1 MYRGRHGKIVATL
14 GPSSSTPEMIRK
26 LHDTGVDVFRL
37 NFSHGVHAD
46 HAARVRDIREIER
59 QTGQPIGIMADMQGP
74 KLRVGTF
81 ADEKVEL
88 AAGQQFRLDLD
99 PTPGTA
105 ERVNL
110 PHKEIFAALENDA
123 DLLVDDGKIRL
134 RVIDHGPDFAL
145 TELIAGGPVSNRKG
159 VNVPGVV
166 LPLSPLTE
174 KDRRDMQFALDQ
186 GVEWIALSFVQRPED
201 LAEARRLIAGRA
213 AILTK
218 FEKPAA
224 IERLRELVEM
234 SDACMVA
241 RGDLGVE
248 MPPEE
253 VPVQQKRLV
262 RMCREL
268 GKPVIVATQMLE
280 SMIKSPTPTRAEAQD
295 VATAVYD
302 GADAVM
308 LSAETAAG
316 DYPEEAVAIM
326 DRIVRRVEA
335 DPAYKQVMEAQ
346 HERPDATAADAIT
359 AAARQ
364 VAETINAAAIVTYT
378 TSGSTASRASRERPL
393 SPILGLT
400 ANQRTARR
408 LVLAWGVHS
417 VLTEELDSFTK
428 MVDNACQAALDHGMA
443 KEGQALV
450 VTAGVPFGTPGATN
464 ILRLAWVP
472 RARLR

>member
-1 MYRGRHGKIVATL
+1 MHRGRHAKIVATL
-14 GPSSSTPEMIRK
+14 GPASSSPEMIRK
-26 LHDTGVDVFRL
+26 LFLAGVDVFRL
-37 NFSHGVHAD
+37 NFSHGEHAG
-46 HAARVRDIREIER
+46 HAERVRDIRAIELELGR
-59 QTGQPIGIMADMQGP
+59 PIGIMADMQGP

-81 ADEKVEL
+81 ADGSIDLK
-88 AAGQQFRLDLD
+88 AGGTFRLDLD
-99 PTPGTA
+99 PAPGDA
-105 ERVNL
+105 NRVNL
-110 PHKEIFAALENDA
+110 PHKEIFAALEPDA
-123 DLLVDDGKIRL
+123 DLLLDDGKIRL
-134 RVIDHGPDFAL
+134 RVRDHGPDFA
-145 TELIAGGPVSNRKG
+145 ECEVIAGGPLSNRKG

-166 LPLSPLTE
+166 LPLSPLTD

-186 GVEWIALSFVQRPED
+186 EVDWIALSFVQRPED

-224 IERLRELVEM
+224 IDRLEELVEM

-262 RMCREL
+262 RQARHM

-280 SMIKSPTPTRAEAQD
+280 SMIKSPAPTRAEAQD
-295 VATAVYD
+295 VASAVYD

-316 DYPEEAVAIM
+316 DYPLEAVEIM
-326 DRIVRRVEA
+326 NRIICRVEA
-335 DPAYKQVMEAQ
+335 DPVFQQVLEAQ
-346 HERPDATAADAIT
+346 HERPDPTAADAIT

-364 VAETINAAAIVTYT
+364 VAETVNAAAIATYT
-378 TSGSTASRASRERPL
+378 TSGSTTYRASRERPL
-393 SPILGLT
+393 APILGLT
-400 ANQRTARR
+400 ANRRTARR
-408 LVLAWGVHS
+408 LVLAWGVHA
-417 VLTEELDSFTK
+417 VVTEDVESFAQ
-428 MVDNACQAALDHGMA
+428 MVEKACFVAGEEGLA
-443 KEGQALV
+443 KPGQALV
-450 VTAGVPFGTPGATN
+450 ITAGVPFGTPGATN

-472 RARLR
+472 RGRLA

>member
-1 MYRGRHGKIVATL
+1 MHRGRHAKIVATL
-14 GPSSSTPEMIRK
+14 GPASSSPEMIRK
-26 LHDTGVDVFRL
+26 LFEAGVDVFRL
-37 NFSHGVHAD
+37 NFSHGDHVGHAE
-46 HAARVRDIREIER
+46 RVRDIRAIER
-59 QTGQPIGIMADMQGP
+59 DLGRPIGIMADMQGP

-81 ADEKVEL
+81 ADEKIEL
-88 AAGQQFRLDLD
+88 TAGDSFRLDLD
-99 PTPGTA
+99 PIPGDA
-105 ERVNL
+105 DRVNL
-110 PHKEIFAALENDA
+110 PHKEIFAALEPDA
-123 DLLVDDGKIRL
+123 DLLLDDGKIRL
-134 RVIDHGPDFAL
+134 RVRDHGPDFAQC
-145 TELIAGGPVSNRKG
+145 EVIAGGPLSNRKG

-166 LPLSPLTE
+166 LPLSPLTD

-186 GVEWIALSFVQRPED
+186 EVEWIALSFVQRPED

-224 IERLRELVEM
+224 IDRLEELVEM

-262 RMCREL
+262 RQARHL

-280 SMIKSPTPTRAEAQD
+280 SMIKSPAPTRAEAQD
-295 VATAVYD
+295 VASAVYD

-316 DYPEEAVAIM
+316 DYPLEAVEIM
-326 DRIVRRVEA
+326 NRIICRVEA
-335 DPAYKQVMEAQ
+335 DPVFRQVLEAQ
-346 HERPDATAADAIT
+346 HEHPDPTAADAIT

-364 VAETINAAAIVTYT
+364 VAETVNAAAIVTYT
-378 TSGSTASRASRERPL
+378 TSGSTTSRASRERPHA
-393 SPILGLT
+393 PILGLT
-400 ANQRTARR
+400 ANRRTARR
-408 LVLAWGVHS
+408 LVLAWGVHT
-417 VLTEELDSFTK
+417 VVTKDVQSFTQ
-428 MVDNACQAALDHGMA
+428 MVDKACNIARE
-443 KEGQALV
+443 EGLAEPGQSLV
-450 VTAGVPFGTPGATN
+450 ITAGVPFGTPGATN

-472 RARLR
+472 RGRLG